1 MNGEDIIKILIFI
14 ISIICF
20 IQSFTIEIIHINQ
33 DNLRKGFFNVVFLIN
48 TFECILYF
56 SLILELITL
65 YFGVENKTIHLIFEI
80 LFFFSN
86 VEIILYNILTL
97 YYLMT
102 SNIKKDGLIE
112 SDMSNKEIRTYSI
125 SLQTHSFSKFHIIS
139 FSISFIL
146 TCFNFY
152 NSLVNLKTNELYFFL
167 LYKQEKNNFNWIFI
181 IPCSFYLLF
190 SIPYFFIAKN
200 REEISDRI
208 KIKNYSL
215 YCLLSSIFLLIYA
228 SSHKIFHIL
237 KIEKIDNNIL
247 KFIYG
252 YNYLFFLLVSFWYR
266 ENLYYASSIIYEG
279 NNLVKRII
287 NCLKIIFCI
296 RKIKQFASIDYNNDF
311 LLHALAS
318 KHDFMSEDDDIA
330 KSFDQSVTYNN

>member
-1 MNGEDIIKILIFI
+1 MSSNNTK
-14 ISIICF
+14 
-20 IQSFTIEIIHINQ
+20 
-33 DNLRKGFFNVVFLIN
+33 DN
-48 TFECILYF
+48 
-56 SLILELITL
+56 
-65 YFGVENKTIHLIFEI
+65 
-80 LFFFSN
+80 
-86 VEIILYNILTL
+86 
-97 YYLMT
+97 
-102 SNIKKDGLIE
+102 LIE
-112 SDMSNKEIRTYSI
+112 SDMSNKDTRAYSI
-125 SLQTHSFSKFHIIS
+125 SLQTHSFSWIHIIS
-139 FSISFIL
+139 FLISLIF
-146 TCFNFY
+146 TCINFY
-152 NSLVNLKTNELYFFL
+152 NSLTNENSKELYLFLFFI
-167 LYKQEKNNFNWIFI
+167 KNVYLNWIFI
-181 IPCSFYLLF
+181 IPCSLYVLL
-190 SIPYFFIAKN
+190 SIPYFLISKN

-208 KIKNYSL
+208 KVKNYSL

-318 KHDFMSEDDDIA
+318 KHDFMSEDDVT
-330 KSFDQSVTYNN
+330 KSFDQSVAYNI